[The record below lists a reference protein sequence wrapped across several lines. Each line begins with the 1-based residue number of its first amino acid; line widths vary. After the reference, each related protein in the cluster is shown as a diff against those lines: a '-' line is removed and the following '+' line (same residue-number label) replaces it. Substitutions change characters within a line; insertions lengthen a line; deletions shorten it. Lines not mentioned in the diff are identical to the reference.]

1 MVQHICTILTF
12 QNVTKAVFWFTNYK
26 SDIFHFASFSR
37 CCSPRFVF
45 MLSHSVVSPQ
55 GGDPNATSRCE
66 SFAPMRAR
74 ARWGKTKASSVFTAS
89 CAIYVPKRQLDV
101 KKKWGETS
109 AVPIFQLGSPRKTD
123 PTKCQVS
130 FGKLRKK
137 LFFRGTWW
145 GPFSGAN
152 PFGKLALCWF
162 PPLFS
167 QHQAAFLGHR
177 WRNSHSFAKIRLG
190 MPT

>member
-1 MVQHICTILTF
+1 MQYFENDPPNVLTLVVDFFWIEIFFKKMVQHICTILTF

-89 CAIYVPKRQLDV
+89 CAIYV
-101 KKKWGETS
+101 KKKWGIDGS
-109 AVPIFQLGSPRKTD
+109 APFKTGQLSH
-123 PTKCQVS
+123 
-130 FGKLRKK
+130 
-137 LFFRGTWW
+137 
-145 GPFSGAN
+145 
-152 PFGKLALCWF
+152 LC
-162 PPLFS
+162 P
-167 QHQAAFLGHR
+167 
-177 WRNSHSFAKIRLG
+177 
-190 MPT
+190 